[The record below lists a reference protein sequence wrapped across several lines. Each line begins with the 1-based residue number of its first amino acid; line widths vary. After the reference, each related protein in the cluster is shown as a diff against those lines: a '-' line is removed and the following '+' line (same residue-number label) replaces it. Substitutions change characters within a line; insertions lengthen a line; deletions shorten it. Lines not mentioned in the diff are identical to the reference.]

1 MHLEQGE
8 IPAFYRFYLKRK
20 KLALLAGGAAMALL
34 FLLALGLGSVQI
46 DAVELIRTLAG
57 SGADRR
63 AALVVWNIRLPQA
76 ITAVVA
82 GVGLSLSGAVM
93 QTVLKN
99 PLGSPFTLGV
109 SHAAAFG
116 AALAV
121 MFFGGG
127 RMGSTP
133 SDAVLLSNLPVT
145 TVSAFACSLLATGV
159 VILLSRSRGATP
171 ESMVL
176 SGVALGSLFTAATLL
191 LQYFAEDSQLAA
203 MVFWSFGDLARTR
216 WPEVA
221 AMSVTVGLAAFFFL
235 WNRWNYNA
243 LDAGA
248 ETAASLGV
256 RVNRVRLA
264 GLLVSSLVTSV
275 IVAFCGV
282 IGFIGLLGP
291 HMTRRLLGDD
301 HRFLLPGSALAG
313 ALILLA
319 ADTAARTALSPRTL
333 PVSIV
338 TSFLGA
344 PLFLWMI
351 VRGTRR

>member
-1 MHLEQGE
+1 MHMEQGE
-8 IPAFYRFYLKRK
+8 IPAFYRFYLRRKRWALFTGGVF
-20 KLALLAGGAAMALL
+20 LALLF
-34 FLLALGLGSVQI
+34 FLTLGLGSVQI
-46 DAVELIRTLAG
+46 DAVDLLRTLAG

-63 AALVVWNIRLPQA
+63 TALVVWNIRLPQA

-82 GVGLSLSGAVM
+82 GIGLSLSGAVM

-116 AALAV
+116 AAMAV
-121 MFFGGG
+121 MFLGGG
-127 RMGSTP
+127 RMGSSP
-133 SDAVLLSNLPVT
+133 SDAVLLSNLPLT
-145 TVSAFACSLLATGV
+145 TISAFAWSLLATGV
-159 VILLSRSRGATP
+159 IMLLARSRGSTP

-203 MVFWSFGDLARTR
+203 MVFWTFGDLARTR

-221 AMSVTVGLAAFFFL
+221 AMSATVALAALYFL
-235 WNRWNYNA
+235 WNRWSYNA

-282 IGFIGLLGP
+282 IGFVGLLGP
-291 HMTRRLLGDD
+291 HMVRRVLGDD

-313 ALILLA
+313 ALVLLA
-319 ADTAARTALSPRTL
+319 ADTAARLALSPRTL

-351 VRGTRR
+351 ARGSGR